1 MNKWRRKEKERDG
14 DYYFSGRAY
23 MTRGV
28 QRELSD
34 VEITWIIAD
43 LKQAVREHDGLD
55 YLQVYTADDGRTIW
69 VIDQLSTSMKESD
82 DYTDEQLKQ
91 YDYFT
96 LLLPSEY

>member
-1 MNKWRRKEKERDG
+1 MDEWKRKEQERDG

-28 QRELSD
+28 QRELSEA
-34 VEITWIIAD
+34 EIVCIIDD
-43 LKQAVREHDGLD
+43 LRQAVEEHNGLD
-55 YLQVYTADDGRTIW
+55 YLQVYEAGDGRRVW
-69 VIDQLSTSMKESD
+69 VIDQLSRSVKTSG
-82 DYTDEQLKQ
+82 DYTDEQVKQ

>member
-1 MNKWRRKEKERDG
+1 MNNWRRKEQELDG

-28 QRELSD
+28 QRELSEA
-34 VEITWIIAD
+34 EILWIIRNLHEAAD
-43 LKQAVREHDGLD
+43 KHGGLD
-55 YLQVYTADDGRTIW
+55 YLQVYTTDDGRKIW
-69 VIDQLSTSMKESD
+69 VIDQLSRSMKESD
-82 DYTDEQLKQ
+82 DYTNEQLKE